1 MLTKLLRLTMLN
13 GDNHDLTHH
22 GSVAN
27 MRRWAMSYLQDQ
39 DIVSVSL
46 FYTDSAGLSVEEVY
60 GG

>member
-1 MLTKLLRLTMLN
+1 MLRLTMLN
-13 GDNHDLTHH
+13 GDSHDLTHH

-27 MRRWAMSYLQDQ
+27 QRRWAIAYLKNQ

-46 FYTDSAGLSVEEVY
+46 FYTDSDGLSVEEAY

>member
-1 MLTKLLRLTMLN
+1 MLRLVMLN
-13 GDNHDLTHH
+13 GDSHDLTHH

-27 MRRWAMSYLQDQ
+27 QRRWALSYLQDQ

-46 FYTDSAGLSVEEVY
+46 FFTDSDGLSVEEVY